1 MIRFPWTKYTLE
13 KQNGPVVPVAD
24 STLSGTPKMIAVKDA
39 TTGALYYVKAYP
51 TKA

>member
-13 KQNGPVVPVAD
+13 KQKGPATTVAD
-24 STLSGTPKMIAVKDA
+24 STLSGTPKIIAVKDA
-39 TTGALYYVKAYP
+39 TTGALYYIKAYP